1 MREQPEF
8 KIVLGDEVGI
18 NDICQGFNLG
28 FSDYKYSTSFDP
40 TGMQLF
46 LERSGVEIA
55 DCAVMLAHIDNSW
68 QGVGIA
74 LLAIEGEESWC
85 GGLAVAP
92 DFRRLRGAERLMYAI
107 QEQARRRGAARL
119 RLEVLAENEPARAL
133 YRRLGYVETRELL
146 MWERSHRQGN
156 LPAPF
161 ERLHKANPAHIISDL
176 HHWHDLTPAWQRRA
190 PYLRR
195 AHSLMD
201 GYVIPARDG
210 LPVAYVLYHH
220 NLRGRNGRET
230 VHIFDVAVDPRADVA
245 EAGRPL
251 IQALQLTY
259 MNADLFLINE
269 PADSK
274 LNRIF
279 AALGFY
285 VVDRQYELVRE
296 LGEEETRD

>member
-1 MREQPEF
+1 MKEQHEF
-8 KIVLGDEVGI
+8 KIVLGNEVGI
-18 NDICQGFNLG
+18 SEICQGFNLG

-40 TGMQLF
+40 IGMQRF
-46 LERSGVEIA
+46 LERSGIEIA
-55 DCAVMLAHIDNSW
+55 DCAVMLAHWDDRW
-68 QGVGIA
+68 RPVGVA
-74 LLAIEGEESWC
+74 LLAIEGDESWC

-92 DFRRLRGAERLMYAI
+92 DFRRRRGAERLMHTI
-107 QEQARRRGAARL
+107 QAQARRRGAARL

-146 MWERSHRQGN
+146 MWERSTRQGH

-161 ERLHKANPAHIISDL
+161 ERLHRANPAQIISDL
-176 HHWHDLTPAWQRRA
+176 HHWHDLPPAWQRRA

-201 GYVIPARDG
+201 GDVILAKDA

-230 VHIFDVAVDPRADVA
+230 VHIFDIAVDPCADVS
-245 EAGRPL
+245 EAGHPL
-251 IQALQLTY
+251 IQALQLSY
-259 MNADLFLINE
+259 MNADLFLLNE

-285 VVDRQYELVRE
+285 VVDRQYELIRE
-296 LGEEETRD
+296 LGEE